1 MSWLKA
7 GNICRGSEESSAYL
21 SKSSLQERTA
31 PTAARCRFKASAQ
44 SQGLIPI
51 WGGGVW
57 GVVTDVANVF
67 IGPKQKALRRR
78 QMECMW
84 KVTKFEWERGLLRSG
99 WPREHLHQ
107 ALLGPPH
114 LWMTW
119 NTVWMF
125 ARVRV
130 QLVLDHRCY
139 HTAAARVRCEKKTVF
154 SFDLCR
160 NNSQTEKTP
169 VAKKKHRI
177 CFMAEEAT
185 AVKRGHSFFA
195 NISAFRKTCWRHS
208 MSGTALQPPP
218 ALLQAQ
224 LYTNMA

>member
-1 MSWLKA
+1 MLLT
-7 GNICRGSEESSAYL
+7 CLSAP
-21 SKSSLQERTA
+21 SKKLYDVGKWNACGKSQSLNENEG
-31 PTAARCRFKASAQ
+31 FY
-44 SQGLIPI
+44 
-51 WGGGVW
+51 
-57 GVVTDVANVF
+57 
-67 IGPKQKALRRR
+67 GPGDL
-78 QMECMW
+78 
-84 KVTKFEWERGLLRSG
+84 G
-99 WPREHLHQ
+99 EHLHQ

-218 ALLQAQ
+218 ALLRAQ